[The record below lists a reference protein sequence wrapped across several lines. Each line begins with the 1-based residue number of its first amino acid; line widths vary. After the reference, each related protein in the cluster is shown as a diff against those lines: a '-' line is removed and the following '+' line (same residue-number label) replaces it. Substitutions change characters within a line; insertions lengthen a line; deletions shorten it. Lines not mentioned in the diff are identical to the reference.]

1 MPKKISLFINTDLDE
16 EEGKIIE
23 KEDFKMNEDYEE
35 NELDKVQMSMTMSNL
50 MFTQTFDK
58 NKLTDAIKKN
68 EHVAP

>member
-23 KEDFKMNEDYEE
+23 KEEFKMNEDYEE

>member
-1 MPKKISLFINTDLDE
+1 MDE

-23 KEDFKMNEDYEE
+23 KEEFKMNEDYEE

>member
-23 KEDFKMNEDYEE
+23 KEEFKMNEDYEE

-68 EHVAP
+68 ENVAP

>member
-1 MPKKISLFINTDLDE
+1 MDE

-23 KEDFKMNEDYEE
+23 KEEFKMNEDYEE

-58 NKLTDAIKKN
+58 NKLTDAIKQN
-68 EHVAP
+68 ENVAP